1 MTFCSFFG
9 GEGMATQFSIRDF
22 FRRMPVNLIARY
34 FQERHNWEWP
44 LSTQDENLEEV
55 LMAAWTN
62 LSDEIRRIAEGDF
75 VKLHE
80 MSDGAGITALLDE
93 ANFHRQKEK
102 LQEEWGNDTSIE
114 ERVFLA
120 FLNHPDFWKGAL
132 CFHQADA
139 IGDRW
144 WKKLKN
150 LAKVPA
156 DVTTEAIVFFEK
168 ELGQFFFEHY
178 GKGRRCHV
186 DVFRRNE
193 LDYFFAYPEDYCRQT
208 LEWEGSELKSR
219 STKFADQII
228 FVYDQREGTLDIYCK
243 GIRKQ
248 VTELQRIFATCILH
262 TDELPI
268 NKKDERIYDLSP
280 LISPEFKFKFS
291 LFSPIEMAA
300 ISRIRLTPRYST
312 DHRVIFE
319 APKWAENPKS
329 IYKWL
334 SKWSRIEN
342 IDAYFV
348 TQAEIKVRIQEGAK
362 VVTET
367 IRLTWPNSCSLHHD
381 ERGEMLR
388 KMLSDSG
395 IELKENGETSQTNN

>member
-1 MTFCSFFG
+1 
-9 GEGMATQFSIRDF
+9 MAAQFSIRDF

-44 LSTQDENLEEV
+44 LPTQDENLEEV

-62 LSDEIRRIAEGDF
+62 LPDEIRRIAEGDF

-102 LQEEWGNDTSIE
+102 LQEEWGNDKSIE
-114 ERVFLA
+114 ERVFSA
-120 FLNHPDFWKGAL
+120 FLNHPDFWRGAL

-156 DVTTEAIVFFEK
+156 DVATEAIVFFEK

-178 GKGRRCHV
+178 GKGRRCRI

-228 FVYDQREGTLDIYCK
+228 FVYD
-243 GIRKQ
+243 
-248 VTELQRIFATCILH
+248 
-262 TDELPI
+262 
-268 NKKDERIYDLSP
+268 
-280 LISPEFKFKFS
+280 LISFTKR
-291 LFSPIEMAA
+291 
-300 ISRIRLTPRYST
+300 ISNPFLIK
-312 DHRVIFE
+312 RVISYGRSFI
-319 APKWAENPKS
+319 S
-329 IYKWL
+329 FIFL
-334 SKWSRIEN
+334 SKPIHKIILSGLTVCFIIE
-342 IDAYFV
+342 
-348 TQAEIKVRIQEGAK
+348 
-362 VVTET
+362 
-367 IRLTWPNSCSLHHD
+367 
-381 ERGEMLR
+381 
-388 KMLSDSG
+388 
-395 IELKENGETSQTNN
+395 